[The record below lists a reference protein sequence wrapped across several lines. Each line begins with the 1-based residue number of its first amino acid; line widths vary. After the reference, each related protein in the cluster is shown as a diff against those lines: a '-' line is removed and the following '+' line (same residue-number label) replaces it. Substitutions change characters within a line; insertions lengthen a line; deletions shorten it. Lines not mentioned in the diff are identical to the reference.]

1 MLRPKYPNFGESKI
15 FVKRGI
21 VRGITLPDYVGNLKE
36 RPVLIMSDPTE
47 LPVGFQKSSV
57 QCYGIST
64 SMYSLL
70 DIPIILFSNFS
81 SQLSYICMMDLFTI
95 DTKRDTL
102 PNLVIQ
108 SVCPDYIYET
118 VVRVRELMQEN
129 TAESFDTALRMVN
142 EYRVQ
147 FMQTH
152 RIKTFRIRI
161 TCKEYYELSYTGEA
175 TYKTCKDDENIQFVD
190 YFDAGEDIEYTIPT
204 NALVSPIETMEEK
217 SDTIH
222 SYEFN
227 VKSPYVYVGDKE
239 IELRKK
245 MGVNNTF
252 IEKNMVPILEDGI
265 IPKVFKMVTD
275 LSDGDLIKFMQEF
288 DKDHSEMEFSQ
299 RCGIGWKYIVNRYIV
314 TEFEMIRRGLDDR
327 IVPYPFGKIQYKTQ
341 LFYNNK

>member
-21 VRGITLPDYVGNLKE
+21 VRGITLPDYVGNMKE

-108 SVCPDYIYET
+108 SVCPDYIYDI

-129 TAESFDTALRMVN
+129 TSVSFDTALKMVN

-152 RIKTFRIRI
+152 RIKKFRIRI
-161 TCKEYYELSYTGEA
+161 TCNEYYEICYTGEA
-175 TYKTCKDDENIQFVD
+175 TYKICS
-190 YFDAGEDIEYTIPT
+190 DADIIEGIEYFESGEEIDFTIPV
-204 NALVSPIETMEEK
+204 NALVSTVEVEK
-217 SDTIH
+217 KNDTIH
-222 SYEFN
+222 SYAFN
-227 VKSPYVYVGDKE
+227 MKSPYVYVGEKE
-239 IELRKK
+239 TELRKK
-245 MGVNNTF
+245 MGVNQIF
-252 IEKNMVPILEDGI
+252 LEKNPIPILEDGI
-265 IPKVFKMVTD
+265 VPKIFKQVTE

-288 DKDHSEMEFSQ
+288 TKEYSEMEFSQ
-299 RCGIGWKYIVNRYIV
+299 RTGIGWKFITNRYIAC
-314 TEFEMIRRGLDDR
+314 EFEMIRRGLDER
-327 IVPYPFGKIQYKTQ
+327 IVSYPFGKIQYKNQ